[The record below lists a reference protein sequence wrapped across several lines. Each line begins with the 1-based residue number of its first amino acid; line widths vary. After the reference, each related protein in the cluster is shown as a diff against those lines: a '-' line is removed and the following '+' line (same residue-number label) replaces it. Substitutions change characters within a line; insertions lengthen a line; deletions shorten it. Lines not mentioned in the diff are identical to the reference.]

1 MSQSIFCEFSLLILD
16 DNVLRIVDDHHA
28 ASVNKPASFE
38 IFCKVLI
45 EQRFDNGVVPVDN
58 EGLILFQRALGEG
71 ERWVILPVYIVE
83 YTGGLIKAQ
92 LNGSDLCGHRGNL
105 EEIGK
110 LTDSKLHDRCFA
122 I

>member
-1 MSQSIFCEFSLLILD
+1 MAADSCCAVKYQAAFVNMSQSIFCEFSLLILD

-71 ERWVILPVYIVE
+71 ERWVMS
-83 YTGGLIKAQ
+83 A
-92 LNGSDLCGHRGNL
+92 H
-105 EEIGK
+105 
-110 LTDSKLHDRCFA
+110 A
-122 I
+122 